1 MQLIVVLW
9 AFSGGQDFSIP
20 QSRGRTYGISIKT
33 NGGLD
38 TVSQAAL
45 TKKLESAWEFVGRCK
60 LKWTEPLFMLW
71 ERTRSHDCRDEVPEE
86 PFICNFLQFGWYW
99 CIVSTFLGLDHVLF
113 LIFLGFRP
121 CSCVQNSQEI
131 GNKRKNKKKIED
143 EGTGK
148 KWPSMHTKFKDQHGI
163 DDADLCCKQLMWLK
177 EQLQTLQLPKREVEG
192 AMLTFAALRK
202 QRQQVTWLSFTVF
215 FLKLIFWWVG
225 QKGAMNKTWS
235 ALNWGYC
242 VEGCP
247 LCLQHWGQ
255 HHPNAMEDHA
265 PLFATEEEIFV
276 LDGGHSLYQSRK
288 AIPFCIARV
297 KSCRALWPP
306 ASSQLYRVPRS
317 TGECFHKQCNCS
329 CCFGSF
335 AVCPPRKV
343 I

>member
-1 MQLIVVLW
+1 MRAL
-9 AFSGGQDFSIP
+9 AKSGLQCT
-20 QSRGRTYGISIKT
+20 QSSKINMALMMLTC
-33 NGGLD
+33 
-38 TVSQAAL
+38 AA
-45 TKKLESAWEFVGRCK
+45 SSWCGWRSSCK
-60 LKWTEPLFMLW
+60 L
-71 ERTRSHDCRDEVPEE
+71 
-86 PFICNFLQFGWYW
+86 
-99 CIVSTFLGLDHVLF
+99 
-113 LIFLGFRP
+113 
-121 CSCVQNSQEI
+121 CSCRRERLKAPCLRLQHWESSD
-131 GNKRKNKKKIED
+131 NKWLD
-143 EGTGK
+143 
-148 KWPSMHTKFKDQHGI
+148 WVSMF
-163 DDADLCCKQLMWLK
+163 
-177 EQLQTLQLPKREVEG
+177 
-192 AMLTFAALRK
+192 
-202 QRQQVTWLSFTVF
+202 
-215 FLKLIFWWVG
+215 LIFWWVG